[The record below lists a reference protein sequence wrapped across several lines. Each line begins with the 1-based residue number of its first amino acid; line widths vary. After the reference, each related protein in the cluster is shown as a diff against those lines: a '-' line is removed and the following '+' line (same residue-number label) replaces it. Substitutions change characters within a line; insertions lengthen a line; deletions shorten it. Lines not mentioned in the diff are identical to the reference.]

1 MIYSVRVMERQIAI
15 FLASSVLLLAGCAAG
30 SNSSATGCCSTTQTP
45 LPEFVECTSSAP
57 VFSGNVNAP
66 VITLNGPRVI
76 SQPLGTVYADQGA
89 TASDAKD
96 GNITSQIAV
105 TGLSAVNTTTVGD
118 YLIRYNVVDS
128 LGYNAIEVVRI
139 VRVNNGSFKEQTA
152 RDIGTTSAHMGY
164 FEHLPVN
171 YSNDP
176 TQTYPLIVF
185 QHGWFNAR
193 FLDPYTVQAPLSILQ
208 GGDLVQVI
216 NTGLWDDSRPF
227 IVLSPQRC
235 VDPLTF
241 VVTAGYTKLFM
252 DYAINTYQVDKTRIY
267 LAGFSQGSGDTWDY
281 VNNYPDEL
289 AAVIPIS
296 GGYGTSVGC
305 QLAKTPA
312 WAFNGEADT
321 VVPYMNQVA
330 TVNSINACNPAAPAK
345 ITVFAG
351 VGHVDDEPM
360 VLDPLGLGDGIAP
373 YDVYNETIYDWMLQY
388 TRPQP
393 IPPEVTGGATVQPKA
408 PAG

>member
-1 MIYSVRVMERQIAI
+1 MIRNGRVMKRQIAV
-15 FLASSVLLLAGCAAG
+15 FLAGSVLLLAGCGGGG
-30 SNSSATGCCSTTQTP
+30 SSSATTGGSSTTQTP
-45 LPEFVECTSSAP
+45 LPEYVECTSTTP
-57 VFSGNVNAP
+57 VFTGNANGP

-76 SQPLGTVYADQGA
+76 SQPLGTAYTDQGA
-89 TASDAKD
+89 TASDPKD
-96 GNITSQIAV
+96 GNITSEIVV
-105 TGLSAVNTTTVGD
+105 TGLSAVDITTVGD
-118 YLIRYNVVDS
+118 YLIRYNVADS
-128 LGYNAIEVVRI
+128 LGYPAVEVVRI
-139 VRVNNGSFKEQTA
+139 VRVNNGSFAEQTA

-164 FEHLPVN
+164 YEHLPVN
-171 YSNDP
+171 YSKDS

-185 QHGWFNAR
+185 QHGWFSAR
-193 FLDPYTVQAPLSILQ
+193 FLDPYTVQAPLSILE
-208 GGDLVQVI
+208 GGDLVLVI

-289 AAVIPIS
+289 AAVVPIS
-296 GGYGTSVGC
+296 GDYGTSVGC
-305 QLAKTPA
+305 QLAQTPA

-321 VVPYMNQVA
+321 VVPYMKQVA
-330 TVNSINACNPAAPAK
+330 TVDSINACNPVVPAK

-351 VGHVDDEPM
+351 IGHVDDEAM
-360 VLDPLGLGDGIAP
+360 VLDPLGLGQGIAP
-373 YDVYNETIYDWMLQY
+373 YDVYNESIYDWMLQY

-393 IPPEVTGGATVQPKA
+393 TPPEVTGHATVQP
-408 PAG
+408 